1 MLYSVAK
8 GATESMRVRLNIG
21 LDFDGN
27 HTFEWQASS
36 DPGAVDIPRTTLER
50 WAAEREA
57 FTVAYLRWRR
67 VMEEIEDTLYRADSR
82 RAPARIAPAG
92 EPAEGPAV
100 AVATVSAKARVRPR

>member
-1 MLYSVAK
+1 
-8 GATESMRVRLNIG
+8 MRVRLNIG

-36 DPGAVDIPRTTLER
+36 DPGAVDIPRTTLDR

-67 VMEEIEDTLYRADSR
+67 VMEEIEDTLYRAESR
-82 RAPARIAPAG
+82 RQPVRVAHESQR
-92 EPAEGPAV
+92 AEEPAV
-100 AVATVSAKARVRPR
+100 AVAAAPARRARKS

>member
-1 MLYSVAK
+1 
-8 GATESMRVRLNIG
+8 MRVRLNIG

-27 HTFEWQASS
+27 HTFEWQASN

-67 VMEEIEDTLYRADSR
+67 IMEEIEHGNEHFGKWETIKKIGITPEVWSVDNDLLTPTFKPKREVILKRYKHLYD
-82 RAPARIAPAG
+82 RIYG
-92 EPAEGPAV
+92 
-100 AVATVSAKARVRPR
+100 